1 MTTRRKGSTGLLL
14 GVLLALGGCD
24 PGVHIAWKK
33 DFERPVDADCIERSL
48 RAVAPDVRRTSYVS
62 DGLGARGFPNGTE
75 VTQFNY
81 SDPTLIGHYSLD
93 VATLPD
99 GRTRYWHG
107 WGKLGTDV
115 PDEEQ
120 AKVAPLLNGANQA
133 VARNCGLSFEE
144 AGPREGDG

>member
-1 MTTRRKGSTGLLL
+1 
-14 GVLLALGGCD
+14 
-24 PGVHIAWKK
+24 VHIAWQE

-48 RAVAPDVRRTSYVS
+48 RVVAPDVRRTSYVS
-62 DGLGARGFPNGTE
+62 DGSGARGFPNGTE

-81 SDPTLIGHYSLD
+81 SGPTLVGFYSLD
-93 VATLPD
+93 VAKLPN

-120 AKVAPLLNGANQA
+120 AMVAPLLNRANQA

-144 AGPREGDG
+144 AGPREGNG